1 MKRKPPLRTLIIA
14 VLVTV
19 FSELPAQEKLNAY
32 IQYGLEHN
40 LVLEQ
45 KKVTREQAEHSL
57 QIARS
62 YFLPSVNLLADYTT
76 GNGGRS
82 IEFPIGDLL
91 NPVYSTLNELTQSD
105 QFPQLENVKTNF
117 FPKNFYD
124 ARVRTSLPVI
134 NSDLYYNKTIQGQKL
149 VLQEY
154 EVDAYRR
161 QLIMD
166 IKTAYYHHL
175 AAIAAEE
182 IYTSALE
189 LVNKNIDVNESLL
202 RNGKILPANLLRVK
216 SEGEKVKADLNNA
229 RNQVKN
235 SRMYFNFLLNRDLNS
250 TIEIEDIPVIVN
262 VDADVPSV
270 QSREELAILKTVQE
284 INSATIE
291 MHKMSRLPKVNA
303 FLDLGSQAYN
313 WEFDD
318 QSRYY
323 LAGLQLSL
331 PIFQGFRTNQQISQT
346 RLELKKSELNHH
358 NTEAA
363 LQVQADAALNN
374 LLNAQQNLFASRE
387 QLTSAR
393 SYFNL
398 VEKGYQHG
406 VNSQIE
412 FIDARNQLTT
422 AELQM
427 NLRHFEMLVAQANLE
442 RQTSSYNLQN

>member
-1 MKRKPPLRTLIIA
+1 VEA
-14 VLVTV
+14 
-19 FSELPAQEKLNAY
+19 
-32 IQYGLEHN
+32 
-40 LVLEQ
+40 
-45 KKVTREQAEHSL
+45 
-57 QIARS
+57 
-62 YFLPSVNLLADYTT
+62 
-76 GNGGRS
+76 
-82 IEFPIGDLL
+82 
-91 NPVYSTLNELTQSD
+91 
-105 QFPQLENVKTNF
+105 
-117 FPKNFYD
+117 
-124 ARVRTSLPVI
+124 
-134 NSDLYYNKTIQGQKL
+134 
-149 VLQEY
+149 
-154 EVDAYRR
+154 
-161 QLIMD
+161 
-166 IKTAYYHHL
+166 
-175 AAIAAEE
+175 
-182 IYTSALE
+182 
-189 LVNKNIDVNESLL
+189 
-202 RNGKILPANLLRVK
+202 
-216 SEGEKVKADLNNA
+216 
-229 RNQVKN
+229 
-235 SRMYFNFLLNRDLNS
+235 
-250 TIEIEDIPVIVN
+250 
-262 VDADVPSV
+262 PSV
-270 QSREELAILKTVQE
+270 QSREELAMLKTVQE
-284 INSATIE
+284 INNTTIS

-331 PIFQGFRTNQQISQT
+331 PIFQGFHTNQQISQT

-363 LQVQADAALNN
+363 LQVQADASLNN

-398 VEKGYQHG
+398 VEKGYQQG